1 MSVEIIAELDDPRLE
16 PFRNLKAT
24 NRTRWAN
31 QFVAEGRWS
40 CSACWPVAS
49 R

>member
-31 QFVAEGRWS
+31 QFIAEGS
-40 CSACWPVAS
+40 LVV
-49 R
+49 